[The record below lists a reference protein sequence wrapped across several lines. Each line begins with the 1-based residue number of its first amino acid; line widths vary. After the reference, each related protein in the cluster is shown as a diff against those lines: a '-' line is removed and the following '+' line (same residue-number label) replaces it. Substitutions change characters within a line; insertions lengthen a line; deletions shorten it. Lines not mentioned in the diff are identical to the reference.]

1 MVSMINDRRYRKQLL
16 YGQDVKATIDEI
28 MESGDFD
35 SATALIN
42 QAIRNMG
49 RAYGVRGG
57 VIA

>member
-1 MVSMINDRRYRKQLL
+1 MINDRRYRKQLL

-49 RAYGVRGG
+49 RAYGVKGG